1 MNTEK
6 MSRMWQQKSQEE
18 FEHFA
23 TWRAAHEDA
32 TLAEIETVMD
42 QHLNRVRA
50 AVLQQAA
57 QASEPLEEPGPT
69 QQRCRECG
77 GPLQSRGKQQ
87 RHLQTNGGEMI
98 TLQRHYLKCSRCGS
112 GFFSPR

>member
-57 QASEPLEEPGPT
+57 QASEPLEADCIRFEGT
-69 QQRCRECG
+69 ADARMR
-77 GPLQSRGKQQ
+77 SIMRD
-87 RHLQTNGGEMI
+87 I
-98 TLQRHYLKCSRCGS
+98 GS
-112 GFFSPR
+112 NS